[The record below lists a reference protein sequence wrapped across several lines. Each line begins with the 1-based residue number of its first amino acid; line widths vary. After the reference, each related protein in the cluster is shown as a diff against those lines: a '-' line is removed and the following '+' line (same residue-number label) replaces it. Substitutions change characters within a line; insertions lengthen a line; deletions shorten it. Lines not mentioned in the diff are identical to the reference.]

1 MHAPP
6 FARRGGGAEG
16 SWDENLRKAGDTSK
30 PWSPGVPG
38 PSATAVVWR
47 GAEAGAVRP
56 GLEVG
61 LPEVGR
67 GTPKVDLVFIL
78 WTNIHSSASD
88 RDSHPTPCS
97 GPVNQE
103 RPRASGG
110 PRWPRASPGSLPLP
124 QRWERS
130 RLDTDEGTGHSARP
144 RRQAPGSGTR
154 SGVSSAARSPPAPR
168 SPHLSP
174 SSCSHWKS
182 WPVIW

>member
-78 WTNIHSSASD
+78 WTNIHGSASD
-88 RDSHPTPCS
+88 RDSHPTPSS

-110 PRWPRASPGSLPLP
+110 PRWPRASRGVPPPAAALGAIPGAL
-124 QRWERS
+124 
-130 RLDTDEGTGHSARP
+130 
-144 RRQAPGSGTR
+144 RQAEAEAPGSGTR